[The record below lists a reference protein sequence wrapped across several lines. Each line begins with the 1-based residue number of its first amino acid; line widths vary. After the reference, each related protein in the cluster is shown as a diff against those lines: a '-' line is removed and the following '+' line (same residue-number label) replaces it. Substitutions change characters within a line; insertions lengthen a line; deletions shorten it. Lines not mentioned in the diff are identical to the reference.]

1 MIHST
6 GNVIWHRHKC
16 WIGVILLCLE
26 ITWLQGKPAGNDDSD
41 VTLAKRLDGAYKS
54 LEVFKQFLD
63 SWKQHRQQQASHK
76 QFNFKVGNKTFVLV
90 YTVPGVS
97 GDQARDWCQKLRSVV
112 DIDAKG
118 WPIYLRG
125 DLPSS
130 NETLTKMGKTSINQI
145 KHTED
150 VLRLFGKDGKRL
162 SELDEFRYTLLYID
176 HEKIKGNTS
185 RDKLLASP
193 LQEAKPENEAGN
205 EAGKCVYSK
214 HISTYTE
221 RAYERIETGACES
234 QNTMF
239 VCQMEKES

>member
-97 GDQARDWCQKLRSVV
+97 GDQARDWCQKLRDVV
-112 DIDAKG
+112 DIDREG

-130 NETLTKMGKTSINQI
+130 DETLTKMGEVSSKPS
-145 KHTED
+145 KHTHRVVIYFENS
-150 VLRLFGKDGKRL
+150 
-162 SELDEFRYTLLYID
+162 SELDEFRYTLMSID
-176 HEKIKGNTS
+176 WDKIKGNTS

-214 HISTYTE
+214 YIYTFTE
-221 RAYERIETGACES
+221 SAFEKIETGACKS

-239 VCQMEKES
+239 VCQMELEKKS